1 MTKRLLLVLSLI
13 IVAVVP
19 RPKQQVEVRIA
30 SKKFTES
37 VILGEMMR
45 CLVESTGISAQHV
58 REVGGTRLVFEALR
72 NGEIDAYPEYT
83 GTLLR
88 EIFAGRSIDTIEQL
102 RDVLDE
108 QGIGISNPLGFNNTY
123 ALGMQRDRAEQAGI
137 RRVSDLRGAGEL
149 TFGFSNEFVQRTD
162 GWPGLRATYGLAPED
177 VKGLDHDIAYR
188 QLQLGLIDVM
198 DVYTTDAR
206 IDALDIK
213 VLEDDRQY
221 FPRYDAVILYRKA
234 AAQEFPQVVKSM
246 LRLEGGVHEEDMI
259 RSNRAVE
266 IDGRSETQVAFQ
278 FVSDRFDVDAEQ
290 VEPTRTERV
299 TARTIEHLDL
309 VRRSLL
315 PAILLA
321 IPLGVLASRHRWL
334 GQSILAV
341 TGVIQ
346 TIPALALLVLMM
358 PVAAFLRLESIGA
371 GSATA
376 IMALF
381 LYSLLPIVRNTYT
394 GLAQVDPALIES
406 AAVLNLPRWFRLLEI
421 ELPLASRAILAGVKT
436 AAVLNVGFATLGAL
450 VAAGGYGQPILA
462 GIRLANTSLIL
473 EGAIPAALLALAV
486 QGLFELVELWIV
498 PKGLR
503 LSAPGKQAA

>member
-1 MTKRLLLVLSLI
+1 MTKRLVVVLLLLI
-13 IVAVVP
+13 AAVVP
-19 RPKQQVEVRIA
+19 RPTQQVELRIA

-37 VILGEMMR
+37 VTLGEMMR
-45 CLVESTGISAQHV
+45 CLTESTDVSTQHV

-88 EIFAGRSIDTIEQL
+88 ELFAGQSVDTLEQL
-102 RDVLDE
+102 REMLRQ
-108 QGIGISNPLGFNNTY
+108 QGIGISEPLGFNNTY
-123 ALGMQRDRAEQAGI
+123 ALGMQRNRAEQADLQRI
-137 RRVSDLRGAGEL
+137 SDLRGSEDL
-149 TFGFSNEFVQRTD
+149 RFGFTNEFVQRSD
-162 GWPGLRATYGLAPED
+162 GWPGLRAAYGLSPER

-221 FPRYDAVILYRKA
+221 FPRYDAVILYRESTA
-234 AAQEFPQVVKSM
+234 RSFPDAVQSM
-246 LRLEGGVHEEDMI
+246 LRLEDQLTEDVMI
-259 RSNRAVE
+259 GLNRAVE
-266 IDGRSETQVAFQ
+266 IEGRSETHVAFQ
-278 FVSDRFDVDAEQ
+278 FVSDRFGIDAGQ
-290 VEPTRTERV
+290 VEPTRIERV
-299 TARTIEHLDL
+299 IERTIEHLDL

-315 PAILLA
+315 PAIFLA
-321 IPLGVLASRHRWL
+321 IPLGVVASRYRWL
-334 GQSILAV
+334 GQTILSV
-341 TGVIQ
+341 TGIIQ

-358 PVAAFLRLESIGA
+358 PFAAFLRLESIGA

-394 GLAQVDPALIES
+394 GLTHVDPALIES
-406 AAVLNLPRWFRLLEI
+406 AAVLNLPRWFQLLEI
-421 ELPLASRAILAGVKT
+421 ELPLASRSILAGIKT

-450 VAAGGYGQPILA
+450 VAAGGYGQPILS

-486 QGLFELVELWIV
+486 QGLFELVELWTV

-503 LSAPGKQAA
+503 LSARGKQA